1 MVHSLPDSFLNSAIV
16 SIPND
21 RNISI
26 TCESCIALSSVY
38 LKIVDTISDINTVLH
53 KYSILATLVP
63 VDSSFV
69 LFQFYFTTCDGLKT
83 IRAVCGSLGREEMM

>member
-1 MVHSLPDSFLNSAIV
+1 MSFLMVHSLPDSFLNSAIV

-26 TCESCIALSSVY
+26 TCENCIALSSVY

-63 VDSSFV
+63 VDSSFGIFFNAAT
-69 LFQFYFTTCDGLKT
+69 LFQCFSFQECAD
-83 IRAVCGSLGREEMM
+83 V